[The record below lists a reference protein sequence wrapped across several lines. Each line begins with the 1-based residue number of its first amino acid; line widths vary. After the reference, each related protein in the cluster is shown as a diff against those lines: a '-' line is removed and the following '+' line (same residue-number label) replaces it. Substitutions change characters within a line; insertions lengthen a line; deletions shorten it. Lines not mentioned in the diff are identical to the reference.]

1 MDKLFWGFFFL
12 FLNFNLNFNGAS
24 LGLLPDWVGF
34 ILLYLGCS
42 ELESESALFQ
52 KPRPF
57 CVGLGIYT
65 GVLWLMSLLGI
76 GADLGLLNWV
86 LGLVAVCLNLYTS
99 MLIVDAIANVEM
111 RRNYDLCA
119 AHLKKVWKVLAV
131 CTAAAQLLTIVPV
144 LALVCVVAAAVT
156 GIVFLVAIHGTRK
169 AWRNMLH
176 EQSNPF

>member
-1 MDKLFWGFFFL
+1 MNKLFWGFFFL
-12 FLNFNLNFNGAS
+12 SLDFSFNFNGAS

-34 ILLYLGCS
+34 ILLYLGCG
-42 ELESESALFQ
+42 ELLGESELFQ

-65 GVLWLMSLLGI
+65 GVLWLMSLFGI
-76 GADLGLLNWV
+76 GADLGILSWL
-86 LGLVAVCLNLYTS
+86 LGLVSVCLNLYVT

-119 AHLKKVWKVLAV
+119 AYLKKVWKVWAV
-131 CTAAAQLLTIVPV
+131 CAVAAQLLVILPV
-144 LALVCVVAAAVT
+144 LALICILVAAIT

-169 AWRNMLH
+169 AWRNMAD
-176 EQSNPF
+176 EQSKPF